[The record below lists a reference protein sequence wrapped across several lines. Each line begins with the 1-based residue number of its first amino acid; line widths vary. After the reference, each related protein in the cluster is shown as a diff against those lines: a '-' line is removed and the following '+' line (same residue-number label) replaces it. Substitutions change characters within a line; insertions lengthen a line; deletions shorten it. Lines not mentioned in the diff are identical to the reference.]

1 MARSFKELN
10 ATKTLEVLIGKVF
23 KEIMKISDDFLV
35 ILDGRISKGDLEAM
49 HAKTI
54 LKIMYRTIQY
64 LEIFGTILDYIC
76 FDSYKFETIVESFS
90 Q

>member
-35 ILDGRISKGDLEAM
+35 ILDGRISKRDLESV

-54 LKIMYRTIQY
+54 
-64 LEIFGTILDYIC
+64 
-76 FDSYKFETIVESFS
+76 
-90 Q
+90 